1 MGNIVLFL
9 TPPGIGLLSVVGL
22 GCLMFCKDEAYYKH
36 LVRTAVVFITAFV
49 LYFGGIILLDSFHLT
64 WRNAPAAVLCGVLLV
79 SGWMGIT
86 FTLVCLLPRE
96 WKGVPAALRWA
107 FKGAVVLFAAV
118 VLLVTLWIGPI
129 GIAFV
134 YGESERVVEYQGPLL
149 LEKEEGF
156 MSEYYSYYE
165 YHGPLVRGTERI
177 FNVED
182 AVK

>member
-1 MGNIVLFL
+1 MGNVVLSL
-9 TPPGIGLLSVVGL
+9 TLPGMGVLAIAGV
-22 GCLMFCKDEAYYKH
+22 GCLIFCKEEENYKH
-36 LVRTAVVFITAFV
+36 LVRTAVVFVTAFV

-86 FTLVCLLPRE
+86 FTLVCLLPQE
-96 WKGVPAALRWA
+96 WKGMPAVLRWV
-107 FKGAVVLFAAV
+107 FKGAVLLFAAV

-134 YGESERVVEYQGPLL
+134 YGESERVVEHQDRLL